1 MSSWIFPAGYPG
13 YQAWG
18 EYDGWYGGGYGGG
31 YGPPPYA
38 QQAGGGRGRGA
49 GRGGAGR
56 FAPYWR
62 YVKFISAIQRK
73 INVLFWKYIFRIQRL
88 IQGLN

>member
-1 MSSWIFPAGYPG
+1 MNFSAGYPG

-31 YGPPPYA
+31 YGPPPYT

-56 FAPYWR
+56 FAPY
-62 YVKFISAIQRK
+62 
-73 INVLFWKYIFRIQRL
+73 
-88 IQGLN
+88 

>member
-1 MSSWIFPAGYPG
+1 MNFSAGYPG

-31 YGPPPYA
+31 YGPPPYT

-62 YVKFISAIQRK
+62 YVIVISGYFIH
-73 INVLFWKYIFRIQRL
+73 
-88 IQGLN
+88 